1 MNLKKCLAKEF
12 GYLYPVI
19 TLTFFLSF
27 VSSSLSSIKSSYVKN
42 SSSEKQKLVKLLLDG
57 SKNSNNLKKIKEISF
72 KMSGA
77 AVPVL
82 IRVMKSKKFPDKNR
96 WAAIFILGKIMG
108 KKSAPLLI
116 KYLEHPNF
124 ILRLA
129 SLKTLL
135 QLKERN
141 FKGKLKKVLRDKSL
155 LVRFQALE
163 NIRKL
168 KLKKYSHEVWKML
181 FEKNNYHNLKSKK
194 LVRGQIIKKVVR
206 VLGDL
211 KFKKA
216 LEPFLK
222 MIQKEH
228 YGDLFFDIDYSLQKL
243 SGKRSPSGSENIK
256 RFFWKSYMKTL
267 SM

>member
-1 MNLKKCLAKEF
+1 MKKCLAKEF
-12 GYLYPVI
+12 SYLYPLV

-27 VSSSLSSIKSSYVKN
+27 ISSSLSSIKSSYVNN

-57 SKNSNNLKKIKEISF
+57 RKNSNNLKKIKEISF

-77 AVPVL
+77 AVPIL
-82 IRVMKSKKFPDKNR
+82 IKAIKSNKFPDKSR

-108 KKSAPLLI
+108 KKSTPFLI

-141 FKGKLKKVLRDKSL
+141 LKGKLKKVLRDKSL

-168 KLKKYSHEVWKML
+168 KLKKYSYDVWKML

-194 LVRGQIIKKVVR
+194 FVRGQIIKRVVR

-211 KFKKA
+211 EFKRA
-216 LEPFLK
+216 LPPFLK
-222 MIQKEH
+222 LIQKDH
-228 YGDLFFDIDYSLQKL
+228 YEDLFFDIDYSLQKL
-243 SGKRSPSGSENIK
+243 SGKKSPGNEELK
-256 RFFWKSYMKTL
+256 KAFWKSYMKKF